1 MRLVLDSNVVI
12 AAFATRGLCQALFEY
27 CLENHDVILCEE
39 ILGEVRA
46 ALLGKIKVPEE
57 VVGQIESYLRN
68 SAELVR
74 PVIVDIPDLKD
85 RSDLPI
91 LGAAVSSGA
100 DYLITGD
107 GELQALL
114 KVVDTSIES
123 PRTFW
128 EKMKN
133 G

>member
-1 MRLVLDSNVVI
+1 MRIVLDSNVII

-27 CLENHDVILCEE
+27 CLENHDVIVCEE

-57 VVGQIESYLRN
+57 TVGQIGNYLRN
-68 SAELVR
+68 SMELVR
-74 PVIVDIPDLKD
+74 PAEIDIPDLKD

-107 GELQALL
+107 NELLELGKIA
-114 KVVDTSIES
+114 DTAIVS

-128 EKMKN
+128 EKMKS

>member
-1 MRLVLDSNVVI
+1 MRIVLDSNVII

-27 CLENHDVILCEE
+27 CLENHDVIVCEE

-46 ALLGKIKVPEE
+46 ALSGKIRVPEE

-68 SAELVR
+68 SAELVK
-74 PVIVDIPDLKD
+74 PAVLDIPTLKD
-85 RSDLPI
+85 RSDLPV
-91 LGAAVSSGA
+91 LGAAVSAGA
-100 DYLITGD
+100 DYLVTGD
-107 GELQALL
+107 RELQALR
-114 KVVDTSIES
+114 KVADTAIVS

-128 EKMKN
+128 EKMKS